1 MADYLRNRLSVFV
14 DSGQRVDNCL
24 SFCDGRES
32 VVGTEIQCY
41 RLKYPF
47 PAMLGRLAAM
57 ISDFKNPIFNRDYG
71 TRIFRRRIRI
81 EKHGRSIV
89 AGLEDT
95 LHAFKLVVQHD
106 GDVVTAIEGT
116 WLRYPNG
123 TCPGAVGQFAPYI
136 GKALTAQ
143 RTVFRSYSDS
153 RQQCSHFLDVLGL
166 VFSHALRE
174 EDLRQFDV
182 TVPDIVDGRT
192 WAEIHVNGEQLHRW
206 QIDSERVL
214 NPAPLNGRSLYAG
227 FGRWSAEMFEDGS
240 LEAAH
245 VLQMAI
251 LVSFSGMLDFMAMGA
266 RHRNGAVVME
276 TIKGVCYATQPERI
290 EGAVFCHDKRDF
302 TDADDTMLQFLK

>member
-1 MADYLRNRLSVFV
+1 MSANFRHKTDIR
-14 DSGQRVDNCL
+14 
-24 SFCDGRES
+24 
-32 VVGTEIQCY
+32 CY
-41 RLKYPF
+41 RSEYPF
-47 PAMLGRLAAM
+47 AALLDALASM
-57 ISDFKNPIFNRDYG
+57 ISDFKNPIFNPEYG
-71 TRIFRRRIRI
+71 TRIFRRRIRM
-81 EKHGRSIV
+81 EKHGRSIE

-106 GDVVTAIEGT
+106 GDVVIAIESI

-123 TCPGAVGQFAPYI
+123 TCPGAINQFAPYI

-143 RTVFRSYSDS
+143 RAVFRGYSDT

-174 EDLRQFDV
+174 EDVRQFDV
-182 TVPDIVDGRT
+182 TVPDIVDGKT
-192 WAEIHVNGEQLHRW
+192 WAEIHVNGEQIHRW

-214 NPAPLNGRSLYAG
+214 HPTPLTGRSLYTG
-227 FGRWSAEMFEDGS
+227 FGRWSAEMFAGDW

-245 VLQMAI
+245 VLQMGI

-266 RHRNGAVVME
+266 QHKNGAVVME
-276 TIKGVCYATQPERI
+276 TIRGACYATQSKRI

-302 TDADDTMLQFLK
+302 TDADETMLQFLG